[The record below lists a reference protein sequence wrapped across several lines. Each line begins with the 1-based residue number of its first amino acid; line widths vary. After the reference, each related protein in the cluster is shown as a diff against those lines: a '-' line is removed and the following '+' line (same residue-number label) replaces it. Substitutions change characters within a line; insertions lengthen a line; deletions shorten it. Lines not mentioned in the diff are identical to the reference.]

1 MVTAAQQGFPFA
13 ALYSDTAAP
22 ELPAAIA
29 QTLIHSLALDSRQV
43 KAGSL
48 FFAIL
53 GTAPHSSLAER
64 HSKAAHFIQ
73 QAIAQGAAVVLSE
86 ADPALLGLDH
96 PQLLYLADLRA
107 RIGAI
112 SRRFNQRLQPLP
124 APTRVA
130 AVTGTNGKTTVTRL
144 IAELLTLSG
153 QPSAVLGTTGNGIL
167 PDLIPSTH
175 TTLDALQLQNHL
187 HDYAAQGAKFALLEA
202 SSHGLEQHRLSGTPI
217 EVAIFTNLTRDHLD
231 YHGTFEA
238 YAAAK
243 ARLFDPRVFPALK
256 YAIVNVDDPAY
267 AVMLQPL
274 SADVVVWRYSMQE
287 TSAAEFYVLDASFS
301 LKGALLS
308 IQTPLGALTIQ
319 SPLLGRFNV
328 ANLLAAIAGALALGL
343 TLDQVTAA
351 VPQLVGA
358 AGRMQLIADDDL
370 LLIVDYAH
378 TPDAIS
384 QVLASLR
391 PHTAGRLTCV
401 VGCGGDRDRGKRPLM
416 TRAALDGADLVI
428 ITADNPRSETIDAI
442 IADMLQD
449 VDEADRAKITVEPD
463 RRTAIRLAVSQS
475 KLGDAVVVAG
485 KGHENYQ
492 EISGVRH
499 WFDDAVEL
507 AQARA
512 ALLPLPESVDA
523 SVKR

>member
-1 MVTAAQQGFPFA
+1 MGTTAQHGIPFA
-13 ALYSDTAAP
+13 ALYSAASQAALVP
-22 ELPAAIA
+22 ELATTSI
-29 QTLIHSLALDSRQV
+29 LRLALDSRDV
-43 KAGSL
+43 ERGTL
-48 FFAIL
+48 FFALL
-53 GTAPHSSLAER
+53 GSAPNTSITER
-64 HSKAAHFIQ
+64 HSKASYYIQ

-86 ADPALLGLDH
+86 VDPALLGLNLPH
-96 PQLLYLADLRA
+96 LLHVADLRA
-107 RIGAI
+107 RIGAV
-112 SRRFNQRLQPLP
+112 SRRFNQLTQPLP
-124 APTRVA
+124 TITRVA

-153 QPSAVLGTTGNGIL
+153 QSSAVLGTTGNGIL
-167 PDLIPSTH
+167 PNLTPSTH
-175 TTLDALQLQNHL
+175 TTLDALLLQSHL

-202 SSHGLEQHRLSGTPI
+202 SSHGLEQHRLTGTPI

-238 YAAAK
+238 YAEAK
-243 ARLFDPRVFPALK
+243 ARLFDPNVFPELR
-256 YAIVNVDDPAY
+256 YAIVNADDPAY
-267 AVMLQPL
+267 VLMLKPL
-274 SADVVVWRYSMQE
+274 GKDVAVWRYSTQT
-287 TSAAEFYVLDASFS
+287 TSGADFYVLASSFS
-301 LKGALLS
+301 LKGAQLS
-308 IQTPLGALTIQ
+308 IQTPRGVLTVQ

-328 ANLLAAIAGALALGL
+328 ANLLAAIAGGFALGL
-343 TLDQVTAA
+343 SLNQISAA
-351 VPQLVGA
+351 IPQLVGA

-416 TRAALDGADLVI
+416 TRAALEGADQVI
-428 ITADNPRSETIDAI
+428 ITADNPRGETVDDI
-442 IADMLQD
+442 IADMLHGLT
-449 VDEADRAKITVEPD
+449 ADDLTKIIIEPD
-463 RRTAIRLAVSQS
+463 RRMAIRLAVRDSRR
-475 KLGDAVVVAG
+475 GDAVVIAG

-507 AQARA
+507 QQARA
-512 ALLPLPESVDA
+512 ALHPLPASVDA
-523 SVKR
+523 TVKP